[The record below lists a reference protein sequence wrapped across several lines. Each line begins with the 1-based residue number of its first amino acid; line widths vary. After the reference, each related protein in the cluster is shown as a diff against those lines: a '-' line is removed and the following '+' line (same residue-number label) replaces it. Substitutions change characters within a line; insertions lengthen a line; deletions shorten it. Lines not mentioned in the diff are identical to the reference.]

1 MKKVIEREMEK
12 NERNSKELVNPT
24 VMHTMFRGIHLP
36 LGQLSNGAC

>member
-36 LGQLSNGAC
+36 LGQLGNGAC